1 MQEQE
6 GKKGGVVGFSYTATL
21 ADGVQIVF
29 QSGVAADA
37 STTDLIEVVTKVRKA
52 IDVEQCYADIRR
64 IEGQLEV
71 AEHQIGNAKAN
82 IAHLDKKAEAREHM
96 EGGSSRRASKTHA
109 EILAE
114 ANAREAA
121 LTTYER
127 SIEVVQEHRARI
139 EQLRKKANAL
149 ASAADGGAG
158 VPGGEGA
165 GIH

>member
-1 MQEQE
+1 MQEQM
-6 GKKGGVVGFSYTATL
+6 KSDLVIGFSYTATL

-29 QSGVAADA
+29 QSGVPANAPA
-37 STTDLIEVVTKVRKA
+37 SELIAVVAKVRA
-52 IDVEQCYADIRR
+52 SIDVEQCYADIRR

-96 EGGSSRRASKTHA
+96 EGGSSRRVSKSHA

-149 ASAADGGAG
+149 ASAADNSAG